1 MFLGGQKE
9 EKKYWGGCISRKDKN
24 ETVVELEMNH
34 LPACVIVCFISHNL
48 LELQKRAISKRLKF
62 CLPSLHAGCRDR
74 APADREDACSAGQGN
89 GSFTAYPFFFV
100 NEMLP
105 LHATEARKR
114 FILIRL

>member
-62 CLPSLHAGCRDR
+62 CLPFLRAGCRDQ
-74 APADREDACSAGQGN
+74 APADREAACSAGQGN
-89 GSFTAYPFFFV
+89 GSFTAYPFFLLMK
-100 NEMLP
+100 MLP

-114 FILIRL
+114 FILIRF